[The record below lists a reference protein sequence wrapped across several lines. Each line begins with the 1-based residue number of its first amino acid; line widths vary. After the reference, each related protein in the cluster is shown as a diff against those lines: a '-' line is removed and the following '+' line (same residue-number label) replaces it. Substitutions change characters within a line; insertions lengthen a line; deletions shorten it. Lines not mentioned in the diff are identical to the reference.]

1 MHRAVL
7 DRQYQ
12 LHHGLVQDHHNLL
25 YQISM
30 KNDSIRVI
38 DSWLNSNMLTYF
50 LLFIGRSMQT
60 DSNASFTVDEEH
72 LDPSVTEVYMGEW
85 KRDKR
90 DGYGISERSDG
101 LK

>member
-1 MHRAVL
+1 
-7 DRQYQ
+7 
-12 LHHGLVQDHHNLL
+12 
-25 YQISM
+25 
-30 KNDSIRVI
+30 
-38 DSWLNSNMLTYF
+38 
-50 LLFIGRSMQT
+50 MQT

>member
-1 MHRAVL
+1 MTFRLKNHLLIEFNFHR
-7 DRQYQ
+7 
-12 LHHGLVQDHHNLL
+12 
-25 YQISM
+25 
-30 KNDSIRVI
+30 SIH
-38 DSWLNSNMLTYF
+38 
-50 LLFIGRSMQT
+50 T

>member
-1 MHRAVL
+1 MSNK
-7 DRQYQ
+7 Y
-12 LHHGLVQDHHNLL
+12 LL
-25 YQISM
+25 
-30 KNDSIRVI
+30 KVRTWKIRRNNFLIEI
-38 DSWLNSNMLTYF
+38 DF
-50 LLFIGRSMQT
+50 RSVHT

>member
-1 MHRAVL
+1 MRF
-7 DRQYQ
+7 
-12 LHHGLVQDHHNLL
+12 DH
-25 YQISM
+25 IFF
-30 KNDSIRVI
+30 
-38 DSWLNSNMLTYF
+38 MLTSTH
-50 LLFIGRSMQT
+50 FIHRSIHT

-72 LDPSVTEVYMGEW
+72 LDPSVTETYMGEW